1 VTAVATKAFGTV
13 MVLMIPTLAALGSI
27 SAAPPVHADNSRLN
41 NGVAAVYGQPG

>member
-1 VTAVATKAFGTV
+1 LTAVATKAFGTV
-13 MVLMIPTLAALGSI
+13 MIPTLAALGAI